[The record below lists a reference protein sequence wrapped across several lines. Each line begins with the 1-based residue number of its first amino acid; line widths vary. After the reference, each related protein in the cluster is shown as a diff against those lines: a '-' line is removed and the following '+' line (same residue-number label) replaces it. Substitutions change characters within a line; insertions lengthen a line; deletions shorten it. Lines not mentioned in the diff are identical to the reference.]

1 MLAISTIA
9 FISAMSA
16 ISMDIFASS
25 SKDLPSLIIALPSL
39 IIGFT
44 TGSARMR

>member
-1 MLAISTIA
+1 MLAMSTIA

-16 ISMDIFASS
+16 ICIRISSS
-25 SKDLPSLIIALPSL
+25 SKDLPSLIMDFPSL
-39 IIGFT
+39 IMGLT